1 VTCDP
6 KKVAAIRSINT
17 IDVIDFLKDF
27 AKKQSIGLLEPHAD
41 WNSLFRTPAL
51 DIQGGLSTFSGI
63 ANIYPG
69 DELVFVSEDG
79 IVTNTSWISLYNSPG
94 YTGPLRTGGDL

>member
-1 VTCDP
+1 MN
-6 KKVAAIRSINT
+6 KVAAIRTINGV
-17 IDVIDFLKDF
+17 DVINFLKDF
-27 AKKQSIGLLEPHAD
+27 AKEQSVGLLEPHAD

-51 DIQGGLSTFSGI
+51 DIQGGLSTFSGT

-69 DELVFVSEDG
+69 DELIFVFEDES
-79 IVTNTSWISLYNSPG
+79 ITNTSWISLYNSPG